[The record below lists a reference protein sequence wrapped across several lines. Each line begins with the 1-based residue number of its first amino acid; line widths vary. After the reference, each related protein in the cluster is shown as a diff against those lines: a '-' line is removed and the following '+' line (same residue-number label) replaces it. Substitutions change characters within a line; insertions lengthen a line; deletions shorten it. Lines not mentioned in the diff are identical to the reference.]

1 MTIKFL
7 PASSFND
14 RHGLFV
20 ALVGGTNSGKS
31 FSALRLARGI
41 AGPKGR
47 IAAADTEGGRLLHLK
62 RDFDFDILLMDP
74 PHHPAQ
80 YAEVAE
86 AAEVAGYDALL
97 FDSFS
102 MEWRGVGGVL
112 DQMDS
117 ELERAVRRAEAKAR
131 EKGWN
136 FDEDRARNANKMA
149 ASIKPKMAHKLM
161 VNSLLARRIPII
173 FSIRGEMTLD
183 PDTKKEKFKAATAP
197 GFLFEVTVSFRL
209 ASDRRGI
216 IDLSDPSS
224 YKMEGIHRG
233 MFRDGDQLSEE
244 HGAKLAAWARGEA
257 FANQVLQ
264 AAGEKAAGLAFE
276 EAAAAARQGRDAFA
290 VWWNGPGK
298 EMAEGAETSKRV
310 LVNPRRP
317 ELQAMVEAAENPIG
331 PAANDDDFPGT
342 LPGRAEG

>member
-97 FDSFS
+97 IDSFS

-216 IDLSDPSS
+216 IDLSDPTS

-244 HGAKLAAWARGEA
+244 HGAKLAAWARGEIHGQPSA
-257 FANQVLQ
+257 GAGPDLAAQV
-264 AAGEKAAGLAFE
+264 FE
-276 EAAAAARQGRDAFA
+276 EAAAAARQGRDAFTA
-290 VWWNGPGK
+290 WWNGPGK
-298 EMAEGAETSKRV
+298 EAAPGTETSKRV
-310 LVNPRRP
+310 LATPRRP
-317 ELQAMVEAAENPIG
+317 ELQAMVEAAENPAG
-331 PAANDDDFPGT
+331 TAANDDDFPGT
-342 LPGRAEG
+342 MPARAEG